1 MILLVSG
8 ILLFA
13 CVHFIPSL
21 TPSLR
26 MGAIERVGEGG
37 YKGIFSLLLL
47 TSFALIILGW
57 RNTLPTPVYLP
68 PVALHNVALG
78 LMISA
83 FLLLAVS
90 SRNSRLRLVVRHPQ
104 LTGVALW
111 GISHLLLNG
120 DNRSIVL
127 FGGMTLWALIEIVVI
142 SKRQGVW
149 VKTPTPFWG
158 AEGVTVIIA
167 AITIGVTVYLHPWL
181 SGVPV
186 SW

>member
-1 MILLVSG
+1 MTLLVLG

-13 CVHFIPSL
+13 LVHFIPSL
-21 TPSLR
+21 APGIKMSAVKRL
-26 MGAIERVGEGG
+26 GEGG

-47 TSFALIILGW
+47 ASFALMIIGW
-57 RNTLPTPVYLP
+57 RSAQPTHLYLP
-68 PVALHNVALG
+68 PVALHKVAFG
-78 LMISA
+78 LMVCA

-90 SRNSRLRLVVRHPQ
+90 SRNSRLRLLIRHPQ

-111 GISHLLLNG
+111 GTSHLLLNG
-120 DNRSIVL
+120 DSRSVAL
-127 FGGMTLWALIEIVVI
+127 FGGLTLWALIEIVAI

-149 VKTPTPFWG
+149 VKNETPSWG

-167 AITIGVTVYLHPWL
+167 AITVSVMVYLHPWL